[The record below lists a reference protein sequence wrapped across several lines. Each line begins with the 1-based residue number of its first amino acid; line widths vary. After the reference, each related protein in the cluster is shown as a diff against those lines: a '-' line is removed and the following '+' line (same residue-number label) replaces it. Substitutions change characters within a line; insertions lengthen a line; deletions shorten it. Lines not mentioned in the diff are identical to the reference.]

1 MDYSEFNKAR
11 CLSMHPAVMF
21 RGKLNAMKKLPVTKK
36 QFWLIIAILFIIA
49 FLIDLNSRIITLKA
63 LQQQKS
69 ILETDVAK
77 LQITKVLVEE
87 KIGYAESDAAVE
99 AWARQQGMMMQEGDN
114 VIIPIPVGNTTPT
127 PTPIPTTQP
136 VVYQN
141 WEVWKALIFD

>member
-1 MDYSEFNKAR
+1 M
-11 CLSMHPAVMF
+11 L
-21 RGKLNAMKKLPVTKK
+21 VTKK
-36 QFWLIIAILFIIA
+36 QIWLIVAIFFIVA
-49 FLIDLNSRIITLKA
+49 LLIDLNGRINTLKA

-87 KIGYAESDAAVE
+87 KIGYAESDAAIE

-114 VIIPIPVGNTTPT
+114 IIIPIPVGNTTPT

>member
-1 MDYSEFNKAR
+1 
-11 CLSMHPAVMF
+11 
-21 RGKLNAMKKLPVTKK
+21 MKKMLVTKK
-36 QFWLIIAILFIIA
+36 QIWLIVAIFFIVA
-49 FLIDLNSRIITLKA
+49 LLIDLNGRINTLKA

-87 KIGYAESDAAVE
+87 KIGYAESDAAIE

-114 VIIPIPVGNTTPT
+114 IIIPIPVGNTTPT